1 MKKTIFLV
9 LIITLFLGAGCN
21 RQKNNA
27 NGSVEEVSLTE
38 ESVAGFAKKIE
49 QGILNGRADAIDK
62 VIDKENIRQLVSEN
76 SIVYSGFDVEGGQA
90 YFERCLQVGEQMVAA
105 VNNGGDFSFT
115 RQYTNK
121 GLHHIVFRTYDN
133 YVVNFYDFTVD
144 TSGGKLL
151 IQDGFIYNAGC
162 LLSKSVEGAMLYNLM
177 LQTNPDSEVKWLQQ
191 AEEQTRNG
199 QAVKALA
206 TLKDHQEGLK
216 QYPAYYQL
224 LIANLYQ
231 SDRAHFAALLDAL
244 KDEIDERHLLLHK
257 LLYYTNEGKVAETE
271 ECINTLIPL
280 VGDDPIFLFLY
291 GHANL
296 VAKNYDDALQCFV
309 TVDKSMPLIW
319 DLWQS
324 ELRCHKA
331 LKDDEGFESC
341 LKRGKNAYGMSDAE
355 LNKVRQ
361 SL

>member
-1 MKKTIFLV
+1 MKKTFLFA
-9 LIITLFLGAGCN
+9 IILAIILGAGCN

-27 NGSVEEVSLTE
+27 GGDIEEVALTE
-38 ESVAGFAKKIE
+38 ESVAGFAKEIE
-49 QGILNGRADAIDK
+49 QGILNGRADAINK

-90 YFERCLQVGEQMVAA
+90 YFERCLQIGEQMVAA
-105 VNNGGDFSFT
+105 VNNGGDFAFT
-115 RQYTNK
+115 RQYTDN
-121 GLHHIVFRTYDN
+121 GLHHLVFRTYDN
-133 YVVNFYDFTVD
+133 FVVNFYDFTVD

-151 IQDGFIYNAGC
+151 IQDGFIFNAGC

-177 LQTNPDSEVKWLQQ
+177 LQTNPDSEVKWLLQ
-191 AEEQTRNG
+191 AEEETKGAQY
-199 QAVKALA
+199 AKAIA
-206 TLKDHQEGLK
+206 TLQAHQEELK
-216 QYPAYYQL
+216 IYPTYYQL

-231 SDRAHFAALLDAL
+231 TNRTHFAARLDAL

-257 LLYYTNEGKVAETE
+257 LLYYTNEGKVNETE

-296 VAKNYDDALQCFV
+296 MAKQYDDALQCFV

-341 LKRGKNAYGMSDAE
+341 LKRGKDAYGMSDAE
-355 LNKVRQ
+355 LQKVRKGF
-361 SL
+361 